1 MVGGYWYIQ
10 QPAFSGLLNLGTSI
24 RFYGQFSLNP
34 YTTLEYL
41 GTEQAS
47 DPFQYQVQIRLSYAF
62 PTGRQRARGEQNQK
76 QLQRRF

>member
-1 MVGGYWYIQ
+1 MVN
-10 QPAFSGLLNLGTSI
+10 FLLIPN
-24 RFYGQFSLNP
+24 
-34 YTTLEYL
+34 TTLEYL
-41 GTEQAS
+41 GIEQTS